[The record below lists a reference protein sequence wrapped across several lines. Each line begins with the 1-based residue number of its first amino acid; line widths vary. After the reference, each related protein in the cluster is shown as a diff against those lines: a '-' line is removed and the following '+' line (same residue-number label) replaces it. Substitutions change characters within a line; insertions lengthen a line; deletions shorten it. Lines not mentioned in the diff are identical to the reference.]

1 MTRFNAAK
9 KTGSS
14 VSSVGEMK
22 LILTTHF
29 FCACMP
35 TYFNLR
41 NATKG
46 HSDSEVRQI

>member
-1 MTRFNAAK
+1 MQQNQK
-9 KTGSS
+9 KKKNWQCEFCWGNETY
-14 VSSVGEMK
+14 
-22 LILTTHF
+22 THYTL